1 MHRRLR
7 LKLQVRPDRRPAYY
21 NQNKKAWCC
30 EKNDGYYDIHENEDE
45 DENDNDEVIR
55 NHHLFA
61 RLPAH
66 VVDRLLSDYWLD
78 VDHSASAAASATAS
92 SPRPFP
98 PRPSK
103 KKTSLAA
110 TRYHYQPSQ
119 DFIALRVEF
128 LSEECQN
135 TDDGNRPERRNM
147 RTANANSVVYAS
159 YNGGRPQERS
169 SAFCCGV
176 CGTR

>member
-30 EKNDGYYDIHENEDE
+30 KKNDGYYDNHESEDE

-55 NHHLFA
+55 NHHFA